1 MFCRSVRYPLPPFS
15 IVCENRNRFIFIA
28 FSTPTLY
35 FLEMHSRTTAAV
47 PDRGF
52 EDFVTR
58 VVFFD
63 IAIYKIEVRQCNR

>member
-28 FSTPTLY
+28 FLTPTLY
-35 FLEMHSRTTAAV
+35 FLEMHCRTTDAV
-47 PDRGF
+47 SDCGYD
-52 EDFVTR
+52 DFVSR
-58 VVFFD
+58 VAFFD